1 MIFYSLL
8 LSFTLYL
15 VIFFFNTHTYL
26 VLDVLLLLVNVV
38 WEEFNMDDVRYL
50 WLRDK
55 VYDGLEIKDSE
66 VFEEFLNRDENE
78 NEMKIARFMNQT
90 EEDDDFALIFF
101 KELKEEEIEVQVEL
115 SNFHL
120 YHLNKKIKQ
129 SKMLVSM
136 KS

>member
-1 MIFYSLL
+1 
-8 LSFTLYL
+8 
-15 VIFFFNTHTYL
+15 
-26 VLDVLLLLVNVV
+26 
-38 WEEFNMDDVRYL
+38 MDDVRYL

-120 YHLNKKIKQ
+120 YQTKK
-129 SKMLVSM
+129 
-136 KS
+136 

>member
-1 MIFYSLL
+1 
-8 LSFTLYL
+8 
-15 VIFFFNTHTYL
+15 
-26 VLDVLLLLVNVV
+26 
-38 WEEFNMDDVRYL
+38 MDDVRYL

-115 SNFHL
+115 SNFIFTIL
-120 YHLNKKIKQ
+120 TKNKKH
-129 SKMLVSM
+129 
-136 KS
+136 

>member
-1 MIFYSLL
+1 
-8 LSFTLYL
+8 
-15 VIFFFNTHTYL
+15 
-26 VLDVLLLLVNVV
+26 
-38 WEEFNMDDVRYL
+38 MDDVRYL

-115 SNFHL
+115 STFIFTIL
-120 YHLNKKIKQ
+120 TKNKKH
-129 SKMLVSM
+129 
-136 KS
+136 